1 LQRHRVGLELIKM
14 ASDGFADLP
23 PTGPLAATA
32 RNGRVRIH
40 DVARRCGLSITTVS
54 QALNLRADQCRVSQ
68 QTRIIVQRAADE
80 LGYRPSRM
88 ARGLAKGQSFT
99 VGILAWSV
107 APGGIYSEVISVL
120 SETLATRGYHPILAP
135 VNDRVEAWVQTML
148 DEQVDGCVVL
158 NNVKTPLRIALSG
171 ARLPV
176 VMVNVESDLPAPQI
190 LIDDVLGMRTLV
202 EYLLS
207 LGHRR
212 IDFFN
217 SGTEDLKVPPKDRH
231 YGLRQREQSYRDT
244 LTASGGT
251 PRVVEIDCEGYVA
264 QLVAMPP
271 QERPTAVICFWHRLA
286 MRLMRMLWERGL
298 RVPEDISVATFNDPP
313 EMLDF
318 IPPITTVA
326 LPEREIGKRAATVL
340 LDRLSGSGE
349 QLPPG
354 HREYLPPKLIAR
366 GSTAVP
372 PTT

>member
-1 LQRHRVGLELIKM
+1 M
-14 ASDGFADLP
+14 ASDVPADLP
-23 PTGPLAATA
+23 PIGPLAATA

-68 QTRIIVQRAADE
+68 QTRMIVQRAANE

-158 NNVKTPLRIALSG
+158 NNVKAPLRIALSG

-176 VMVNVESDLPAPQI
+176 VLVNVESDLPAPQI
-190 LIDDVLGMRTLV
+190 LIDDILGMRTLV

-212 IDFFN
+212 IEFFN
-217 SGTEDLKVPPKDRH
+217 SGTEDLKVPVKDRH
-231 YGLRQREQSYRDT
+231 YGLRHREQSYRET
-244 LTASGGT
+244 LAAAGGK
-251 PRVVEIDCEGYVA
+251 PRVVEIDCETYVA

-271 QERPTAVICFWHRLA
+271 HERPTAVICFWHRLA

-313 EMLDF
+313 ELVDF

-326 LPEREIGKRAATVL
+326 LPERELGKRAATVL
-340 LDRLSGSGE
+340 LDRLSGLGE

-354 HREYLPPKLIAR
+354 QREYLPPKLMVR
-366 GSTAVP
+366 GSTAP
-372 PTT
+372 PAGT